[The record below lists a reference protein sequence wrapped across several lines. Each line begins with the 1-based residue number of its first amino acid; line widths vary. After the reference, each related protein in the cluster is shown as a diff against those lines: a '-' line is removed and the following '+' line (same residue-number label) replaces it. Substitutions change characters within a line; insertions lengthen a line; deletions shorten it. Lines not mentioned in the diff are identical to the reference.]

1 MLKRSY
7 GPTRRTQKPCCPF
20 CLLFLFLGIQPV
32 IPTGLFFMMLSCFS
46 CFFSLYV
53 SHPDAALHLHLGHNL
68 VGALDDL
75 QKDLEERL
83 DIQVFQYEALYAL
96 VARVQI

>member
-7 GPTRRTQKPCCPF
+7 GPTRRTQKLCFPF
-20 CLLFLFLGIQPV
+20 CLLFSFLGIQPI
-32 IPTGLFFMMLSCFS
+32 IPTGSSFPCCDAFRCSAPLHVL
-46 CFFSLYV
+46 
-53 SHPDAALHLHLGHNL
+53 HPDATSHLYLGHNL
-68 VGALDDL
+68 VGPLDDL